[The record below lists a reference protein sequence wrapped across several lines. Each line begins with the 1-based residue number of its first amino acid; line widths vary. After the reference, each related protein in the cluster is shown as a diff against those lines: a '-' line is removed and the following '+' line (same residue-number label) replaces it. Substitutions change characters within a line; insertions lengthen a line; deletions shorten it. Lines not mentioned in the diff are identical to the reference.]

1 MESRIAQ
8 AIETKHSPIA
18 LLWADEKPDEAMRFQ
33 EGKWGCVMWLAAS
46 AAKGRPAACDAAT
59 SRELGIAFGVLVI
72 FLFYSSSLIR
82 ILGDR
87 VLSATER
94 LMGMILTT
102 VTVEM
107 FLAAIRTLYR

>member
-1 MESRIAQ
+1 
-8 AIETKHSPIA
+8 
-18 LLWADEKPDEAMRFQ
+18 
-33 EGKWGCVMWLAAS
+33 
-46 AAKGRPAACDAAT
+46 
-59 SRELGIAFGVLVI
+59 LGIAFGVLVI